1 MAYTYKGTKVNGTGS
16 KEKGHAASKKG
27 ETYYNTKEGHVYAST
42 GKGTAKQKIWK
53 YKETVVCKKPDT
65 AVKDLKLV
73 RGSGYAMNATWKV
86 PSALTDKKN
95 GARATA
101 LYLTWTLGLANGKK
115 ADPKRAY
122 RDKKETDTAE
132 SINLNNVTCGSTR
145 YTRQSFYPFSG
156 KPKLDYVSVRV
167 QSENTKGKGADAN
180 ADCKFAAPR
189 KPSIAAFAFNEETG
203 VVSTTITT
211 DAGAD
216 NQERYDTWY
225 KFTMKNTRTNS
236 KWETIANTASTS
248 TSIDLSRNI
257 SDYQQLNYNQ
267 YVQLVVE
274 AWARGFK
281 GDSEHVKQE
290 YYVGYPAQATIQGV
304 DVSSKNSSGKCTVRI
319 KTNSNTQH
327 PVDRVRLEYL
337 ANVTYASASAI
348 PGDASWEST
357 DIIDDAACTAL
368 AIGVSNL
375 IPDRG
380 KHTWVRV
387 KSWHITEAVLY
398 RYSEPTEVKALFD
411 PAPTAADDEI
421 TILSTTPGAD
431 GESIVVL
438 LGWNADGQDD
448 STGTELT
455 WSSDENAWK
464 STKAPDSHEFTWSD
478 GAVTYEG
485 VTYRDSAT
493 VHIAE
498 LDEGVKYFI
507 RARRYLDG
515 EDGTSYSPY
524 SNIVTGMTNA
534 APEAIVASCAR
545 YVPTGQSLP
554 VSWTFS
560 GNGIQTEWQ
569 IVTTSG
575 TIIANGEG
583 SIGATQISAD
593 RLAEFASNDS
603 ITFTVQASTG
613 SGFVV
618 SEQHTVTIVDN
629 PTLSLGVTTP
639 LTVQPMSFTATASRL
654 CDLVVIVSSAGAN
667 GQFPDGIRR
676 QTDGDTIHSD
686 IYSPVW
692 TARVNDYTTT
702 IELPT
707 GLDFW
712 DGCRYTIEATA
723 IDRETELR
731 SDPVTV
737 PFDIAWAHQAPSVY
751 PVVTYAVT
759 ADTTVDEDKNYYTY
773 NSTTQTYTVVESETG
788 NENPHSLGWYEMT
801 ETPCV
806 TLEAIDV
813 TEDDGTHIQA
823 VDIHLTPP
831 VGSAATDVFDIYR
844 LTGDGAYLIGSGF
857 PLTYTARDLYAPF
870 GSDLTHHYRVAIRTA
885 DGDQEFADIE
895 YLAEGLNMRFD
906 WVEGSLELP
915 YNLSIA
921 DKYKK
926 DVDVRNHMNGT
937 SDTYWNQNVT
947 RSASLNSDLIYLEQQ
962 DEIALARQLAR
973 YTGAVFVRTPDGSA
987 YEADVQVSD
996 LSSDGRMNA
1005 IALDATEIGLTDE
1018 FILPTPFAITEE

>member
-27 ETYYNTKEGHVYAST
+27 ETYFNTSEGHVYEST
-42 GKGTAKQKIWK
+42 DKGTAKQKIWK
-53 YKETVVCKKPDT
+53 YKKTEICKKSE
-65 AVKDLKLV
+65 VGVSNLKLA
-73 RGSGYAMNATWKV
+73 RSSYSMNATWGV
-86 PSALTDKKN
+86 PKKLTAKDY
-95 GARATA
+95 GGRATS
-101 LYLTWTLGLANGKK
+101 LYVSWWLGVAGTDPKK
-115 ADPKRAY
+115 AYK
-122 RDKKETDTAE
+122 DKKETDTAE
-132 SINLNNVTCGSTR
+132 SINLNNVYFGSKR
-145 YTRQSFYPFSG
+145 YTRSSFYPLTG
-156 KPKLDYVSVRV
+156 TKLDYVTV
-167 QSENTKGKGADAN
+167 QVEAQNKKGKSQPQKVTYNFKTPRAPVIGA
-180 ADCKFAAPR
+180 FT
-189 KPSIAAFAFNEETG
+189 FNEETG
-203 VVSTTITT
+203 VVSVTITT

-216 NQERYDTWY
+216 AQERYDTWY
-225 KFTMKNTRTNS
+225 KMSVRNTRTGGKWVTAHNS
-236 KWETIANTASTS
+236 HSTS
-248 TSIDLSRNI
+248 TSITLTYNV
-257 SDYQQLNYNQ
+257 SDYQQLSYSQ
-267 YVQLVVE
+267 YVQFSVE

-281 GDSEHVKQE
+281 GDSTHTSKS
-290 YYVGYPAQATIQGV
+290 YFVGYPAQATIQGV

-348 PGDASWEST
+348 PGDASWDST

-398 RYSEPTEVKALFD
+398 RYSEPAEVKALFD

-421 TILSTTPGAD
+421 TILSATPGAD
-431 GESIVVL
+431 GQSIVVL

-455 WSSDENAWK
+455 WSDDENAWK
-464 STKAPDSHEFTWSD
+464 STKRPDSYEFTWSD
-478 GAVTYEG
+478 DPVTQGG
-485 VTYRDSAT
+485 VTYRNSAT

-498 LDEGVKYFI
+498 LDEGTTYFI
-507 RARRYLDG
+507 RARRYLEG
-515 EDGTSYSPY
+515 EDATTYSPY
-524 SNIVTGMTNA
+524 SNIATSMTNA

-545 YVPTGQSLP
+545 YVPAGASLP

-618 SEQHTVTIVDN
+618 SESHTVTIVDN
-629 PTLSLGVTTP
+629 PTLGLNVTTP
-639 LTVQPMSFTATASRL
+639 LTVQPMSFTATASTL

-676 QTDGDTIHSD
+676 QTEDDTIHSA

-692 TARVNDYTTT
+692 TASGDNYTAT
-702 IELPT
+702 IELPS

-723 IDRETELR
+723 IDKETELR

-737 PFDIAWAHQAPSVY
+737 PFDIAWAHKAPSVY
-751 PVVTYAVT
+751 PVVTYAVS

-773 NSTTQTYTVVESETG
+773 NSTTQTYTVVENETG

-806 TLEAIDV
+806 TLTAVDV
-813 TEDDGTHIQA
+813 TEDDGTHTQA
-823 VDIHLTPP
+823 VDISLTPP

-870 GSDLTHHYRVAIRTA
+870 GTDLTHHYRIAIRTA

-906 WVEGSLELP
+906 WAEGSLELP

-926 DVDVRNHMNGT
+926 DVDVRNHLNGT
-937 SDTYWNQNVT
+937 SDAYWNQNVT

-962 DEIALARQLAR
+962 NEIALARQLAR

-987 YEADVQVSD
+987 YEADIQVSD

-1018 FILPTPFAITEE
+1018 FILPTPFTITEE